1 MAKVIQK
8 EGTKLELLE
17 AGTRLMLEKGYS
29 NCGLQE
35 VLASV
40 SVPKGSFYY
49 YFDSKEDF
57 ALQIIRHFDQ
67 GYTEQILCILRDIN
81 LSPTERLK
89 MYCALNRQR
98 IEERKCT
105 RGCLIGNLS
114 QEMAGQS
121 EVLREELEKVF
132 QRWTDVFAAC
142 MEEGQKKGEIRQ
154 DFDALQLAD
163 LFLSGWEGA
172 VLRAKS
178 TRSVKP
184 LETFVDLTFTF
195 ISTQT
200 DSTM

>member
-1 MAKVIQK
+1 MAKVVQK

-17 AGTRLMLEKGYS
+17 AGMRLMLEKGYS
-29 NCGLQE
+29 NSGLQE
-35 VLASV
+35 VLESV
-40 SVPKGSFYY
+40 GVPKGSFYY

-67 GYTEQILCILRDIN
+67 GFTEKVLCSLRDESLTPI
-81 LSPTERLK
+81 ERLK
-89 MYCALNRQR
+89 TYCLRNKQA

-121 EVLREELEKVF
+121 EVLRHELENVF

-142 MEEGQKKGEIRQ
+142 IEEGQKRGEIRS
-154 DFDALQLAD
+154 DFDASQLAD
-163 LFLSGWEGA
+163 SFLSGWEGS

-178 TRSVKP
+178 TRTAKP
-184 LETFVDLTFTF
+184 IDTFMELTFSFLT
-195 ISTQT
+195 TK
-200 DSTM
+200 

>member
-1 MAKVIQK
+1 MAKVLQR

-35 VLASV
+35 VLESV
-40 SVPKGSFYY
+40 GVPKGSFYH
-49 YFDSKEDF
+49 YFESKEDF

-67 GYTEQILCILRDIN
+67 GYTEQILSSLRDRS
-81 LSPTERLK
+81 LSPIDRLK
-89 MYCALNRQR
+89 RYCATHRQR

-132 QRWTDVFAAC
+132 QSWTDVFAAC
-142 MEEGQKKGEIRQ
+142 MEEGQRKGEIRN
-154 DFDALQLAD
+154 DFEPLELAD

-172 VLRAKS
+172 ILRAKS
-178 TRSVKP
+178 MRTVKP
-184 LETFVDLTFTF
+184 LTTFVDLTFTF
-195 ISTQT
+195 LSAQPALRK
-200 DSTM
+200 

>member
-35 VLASV
+35 VLESCG
-40 SVPKGSFYY
+40 VPKGSFYY

-67 GYTEQILCILRDIN
+67 GYTEQILSSLRDKT

-89 MYCALNRQR
+89 MYCTTHRQR

-132 QRWTDVFAAC
+132 LRWTDVFAAC
-142 MEEGQKKGEIRQ
+142 MEEGQKKGEIRK

-172 VLRAKS
+172 ILRAKS

-184 LETFVDLTFTF
+184 LETFVELTFTF
-195 ISTQT
+195 ISTKAEHK
-200 DSTM
+200 

>member
-1 MAKVIQK
+1 MAKVLQK

-35 VLASV
+35 VLESV
-40 SVPKGSFYY
+40 GVPKGSFYH
-49 YFDSKEDF
+49 YFESKEDF

-67 GYTEQILCILRDIN
+67 GYTEQMLSSLRENN

-89 MYCALNRQR
+89 SYCAIHRQR

-142 MEEGQKKGEIRQ
+142 MEEGQKKGEIRR
-154 DFDALQLAD
+154 DFEAPALAD

-172 VLRAKS
+172 ILRAKS
-178 TRSVKP
+178 TRTVKP

-195 ISTQT
+195 LAAPS
-200 DSTM
+200 SKN